1 MNVIPDLPYAF
12 PLHLSLSLS
21 PPPKVNT
28 ATRASTQLNVWGDK
42 DYLIAPSILSAD
54 FAKLGE
60 EVDNVLEAGADVV
73 HFDVM
78 DNHYVPNLT
87 IGPMVCK
94 ALRDHGVTAPID
106 VHLMVSPVDA
116 AIQDFADAGASY
128 ITFHPEAT
136 NHVDRSL
143 QLIKGAGCKAG
154 LVFNPATSLDIAKFV
169 MDKLDIILLMS
180 VNPGFGG
187 QAFIPATLEKAKQ
200 ARKMIDEAGIDCRL
214 EIDGGVK
221 VDNIKEV
228 CEAGVD
234 MFVAGSAILKEPRT
248 VEGYKETID
257 QMREELASA
266 DV

>member
-1 MNVIPDLPYAF
+1 MKFTLLAVAATLSTVSAF
-12 PLHLSLSLS
+12 TS
-21 PPPKVNT
+21 PKVSTSLKSQT
-28 ATRASTQLNVWGDK
+28 ALNVWGDK

-54 FAKLGE
+54 FAMLGT

-116 AIQDFADAGASY
+116 SIADFIDAGASF

-143 QLIKGAGCKAG
+143 QLIKAGGCKAG
-154 LVFNPATSLDIAKFV
+154 LVFNPATSLDICEMVK
-169 MDKLDIILLMS
+169 DKLDIILLMS

-187 QAFIPATLEKAKQ
+187 QAFIPGTLDKART
-200 ARKMIDEAGIDCRL
+200 ARKFIDDNKLDCRL

-228 CEAGVD
+228 AEAGVD
-234 MFVAGSAILKEPRT
+234 MMVAGSAILKAPRT
-248 VEGYKETID
+248 VEAYKETID
-257 QMREELASA
+257 AMRKELAA
-266 DV
+266 AKK